1 MRFEAVTEQ
10 DRTEDMSEP
19 DRHGID
25 ADEDLRAIDQEPS
38 VEGLIAE
45 LSSLM
50 TGGDGWG
57 GIETTPAALAKQRQ
71 ESLAAMKRQAND
83 FRDCFAT
90 PAGRR
95 VLDML
100 IAQTLRAE
108 PYPEEA
114 QLPMDA
120 IAPLLLAHDARCRLV
135 RGILAAIAQAENRP
149 ATTTGA

>member
-1 MRFEAVTEQ
+1 MT
-10 DRTEDMSEP
+10 EP

-25 ADEDLRAIDQEPS
+25 ADEELRSIDQEPS
-38 VEGLIAE
+38 IDGLLAE
-45 LSSLM
+45 LSSM
-50 TGGDGWG
+50 MRGGDGWG
-57 GIETTPAALAKQRQ
+57 GIETSPAALAKQRQ
-71 ESLAAMKRQAND
+71 ESVAAMKRQAND
-83 FRDCFAT
+83 FRDCFST

-95 VLDML
+95 VLDIL
-100 IAQTLRAE
+100 IAQTINGE

-120 IAPLLLAHDARCRLV
+120 ITPLLLVHDARVRMV